1 MKKIIIS
8 LLALVSLVA
17 CTPKKGPLAQY
28 ETLSDS
34 VVAQLERAT
43 SRELVDSLIEN
54 YISESYALLMNNII
68 KPETDSIIID
78 LYYLLTL
85 EQKAELFAAVPA
97 ERWQT
102 EGMQDIFN
110 NYQAEQRTAPGQLYT
125 DIVALQQDSTPLH
138 LSEVIGTAEYVLV
151 DFWASWCGPC
161 RRLIP
166 QLKEL
171 PAIQPQS
178 VPDEF
183 HGNYNPA
190 LRDERGVRYW
200 AYPGMEGYE
209 HRNIGLER
217 DANRGIISTNPENH
231 AQMVHTRQAKIDQ
244 VANQIPLLQVQG
256 NAASDTLLVGWGS
269 TEGHLLAAAKEL
281 DCALAHFNYINP
293 LPKNTAEVLLRYKRV
308 IVCELNNGQFAAY
321 LRSKIHGITLEQY
334 NEITAQ
340 PFAVERIVKA
350 VQLIVN

>member
-171 PAIQPQS
+171 YATYHPTGKLQIVGISCDREIDKWHAALEEEQMPWIQLHDTHEEP
-178 VPDEF
+178 
-183 HGNYNPA
+183 YNPC
-190 LRDERGVRYW
+190 DIY
-200 AYPGMEGYE
+200 
-209 HRNIGLER
+209 
-217 DANRGIISTNPENH
+217 GIMS
-231 AQMVHTRQAKIDQ
+231 
-244 VANQIPLLQVQG
+244 IPT
-256 NAASDTLLVGWGS
+256 TLLINR
-269 TEGHLLAAAKEL
+269 EGMIVARNASEEE
-281 DCALAHFNYINP
+281 I
-293 LPKNTAEVLLRYKRV
+293 AE
-308 IVCELNNGQFAAY
+308 ILN
-321 LRSKIHGITLEQY
+321 K
-334 NEITAQ
+334 
-340 PFAVERIVKA
+340 
-350 VQLIVN
+350 